1 VRAWVPTFIEIPY
14 EVAERLKYY
23 VYALRDPRDGQVF
36 YVGKGKGAR
45 INSHVI
51 EAGKDPTSERAKLR
65 RIRDV
70 ETSGREVE
78 LLFLRTEL
86 GEAAALAVEQAVI
99 DAFRADGHLLTNLV
113 KGHDS
118 GRLGL
123 AALPA
128 VVARYGAQAC
138 PAIEHPVIMV
148 KMQRGWRADM
158 NPKQVYDTTRGHW
171 KVSGDVRRRA
181 EYCLGIAYG
190 VVRGAYRID
199 EWFESEMTWD
209 AGQNRWGFNGAEA
222 AELQHLVGTHV
233 RDVFPN
239 QVMYRKF
246 LEGYQP

>member
-1 VRAWVPTFIEIPY
+1 VRAWVPIFIEIPY

-86 GEAAALAVEQAVI
+86 DEAAALAVEQAVI
-99 DAFRADGHLLTNLV
+99 DAFRADGHPLTNLV

-118 GRLGL
+118 GWLG
-123 AALPA
+123 
-128 VVARYGAQAC
+128 VARTGCAA
-138 PAIEHPVIMV
+138 
-148 KMQRGWRADM
+148 G
-158 NPKQVYDTTRGHW
+158 G
-171 KVSGDVRRRA
+171 
-181 EYCLGIAYG
+181 
-190 VVRGAYRID
+190 RGAIR
-199 EWFESEMTWD
+199 
-209 AGQNRWGFNGAEA
+209 G
-222 AELQHLVGTHV
+222 VGV
-233 RDVFPN
+233 PGD
-239 QVMYRKF
+239 
-246 LEGYQP
+246 